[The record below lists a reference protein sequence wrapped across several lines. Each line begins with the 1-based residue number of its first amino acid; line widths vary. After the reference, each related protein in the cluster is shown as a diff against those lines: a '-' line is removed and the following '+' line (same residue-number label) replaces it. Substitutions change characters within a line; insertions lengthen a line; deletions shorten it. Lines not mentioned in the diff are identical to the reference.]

1 MAVTIGQRSETEN
14 SREVLARARARAA
27 LIPDLLIDAHTIA
40 NTVTAGWHGRRK
52 RGSGDTFWQ
61 FRPYDTGESM
71 ARIDWRRSAR
81 DDTGI
86 FVRDQEW
93 ESAHTVWVWADSSSS
108 MLYKSELGHVSKQ
121 SRALVLAL
129 AAGDVLA
136 RSGERVGWPG
146 VTRAVAS
153 RNGAE
158 RIAAQLMAAKEM
170 PEFPPLQ
177 DVRNR
182 SELLLVSDF
191 LAPMDE
197 TLERLSTIAR
207 RGVRGT
213 LLQII
218 DPAEERFPF
227 TGRTR
232 FEDPS
237 SGAKLTF
244 GRAETLRDDYT
255 RIFAARKQALSDHCR
270 RLGWHHVVHHTDEL
284 ASTALV
290 AVHTRLTLP
299 SFVGAAA

>member
-1 MAVTIGQRSETEN
+1 MAVTIGQRSETE
-14 SREVLARARARAA
+14 SGRDVLARARARAA

-61 FRPYDTGESM
+61 FRPYDSGESM

-93 ESAHTVWVWADSSSS
+93 EAAHTVWVWADNSPS
-108 MLYKSELGHVSKQ
+108 MLYKSEMGTVSKQ

-129 AAGDVLA
+129 AAADVLA

-146 VTRAVAS
+146 VMRAVAA

-158 RIAAQLMAAKEM
+158 RIANHLMTSKTS
-170 PEFPPLQ
+170 PEFPPLD

-191 LAPMDE
+191 LGPIDE
-197 TLERLSTIAR
+197 TLARLSAIAR
-207 RGVRGT
+207 QGVRGT
-213 LLQII
+213 LLHII

-237 SGAKLTF
+237 SGEKLTF
-244 GRAETLRDDYT
+244 GRAETLRDDYS
-255 RIFAARKQALSDHCR
+255 RIFAARKEALSDHCR
-270 RLGWHHVVHHTDEL
+270 RLGWHHVIHHTDEL

-299 SFVGAAA
+299 SIAGAAA

>member
-1 MAVTIGQRSETEN
+1 M
-14 SREVLARARARAA
+14 LARARARAA

-93 ESAHTVWVWADSSSS
+93 EAAHTVWVWADSSAS

-129 AAGDVLA
+129 AAADVLA

-146 VTRAVAS
+146 VTTAIAS

-158 RIAAQLMAAKEM
+158 RIAGHLMASKTS
-170 PEFPPLQ
+170 PEFPPLV
-177 DVRNR
+177 DVRKR

-191 LAPMDE
+191 LRPMDE
-197 TLERLSTIAR
+197 TLDQLSAIAR

-227 TGRTR
+227 AGRTR
-232 FEDPS
+232 FEDPT

-244 GRAETLRDDYT
+244 GRAEALQADYL
-255 RIFAARKQALSDHCR
+255 RIFAARKQALSEHCR
-270 RLGWHHVVHHTDEL
+270 RLGWHHVVHHTDQL
-284 ASTALV
+284 ASSALV

-299 SFVGAAA
+299 SVAGEAA